1 MPNLHKK
8 KAKKLKNKKY
18 EDRNHK
24 YMQKNNLS
32 SSSAHFVEIFQN
44 PCPDTKYNPEERLNK
59 IMTHFENCKIWNYMR
74 GMYKVIT
81 FPLLFQTLTLFSTGL
96 NVGSTEA
103 VSTKDKYNSITQS
116 ITQHEEI

>member
-1 MPNLHKK
+1 
-8 KAKKLKNKKY
+8 
-18 EDRNHK
+18 
-24 YMQKNNLS
+24 
-32 SSSAHFVEIFQN
+32 
-44 PCPDTKYNPEERLNK
+44 
-59 IMTHFENCKIWNYMR
+59 MR

-116 ITQHEEI
+116 ITQHEEIGRIVLLYYNTIVQSILLRQLVCQD

>member
-1 MPNLHKK
+1 
-8 KAKKLKNKKY
+8 
-18 EDRNHK
+18 
-24 YMQKNNLS
+24 
-32 SSSAHFVEIFQN
+32 
-44 PCPDTKYNPEERLNK
+44 
-59 IMTHFENCKIWNYMR
+59 MR

-81 FPLLFQTLTLFSTGL
+81 FPLLVQTLTLFSTGL

>member
-1 MPNLHKK
+1 
-8 KAKKLKNKKY
+8 
-18 EDRNHK
+18 
-24 YMQKNNLS
+24 
-32 SSSAHFVEIFQN
+32 
-44 PCPDTKYNPEERLNK
+44 
-59 IMTHFENCKIWNYMR
+59 MR

-81 FPLLFQTLTLFSTGL
+81 FPLLVQTLTPFSTGL